1 MVKKHVPV
9 LDSNNDEAAP
19 ARIFPAG
26 HAYHFNLFF
35 CVRKVRTFSDI

>member
-19 ARIFPAG
+19 ALASVASESAEAG
-26 HAYHFNLFF
+26 
-35 CVRKVRTFSDI
+35 RTMILRSKGK